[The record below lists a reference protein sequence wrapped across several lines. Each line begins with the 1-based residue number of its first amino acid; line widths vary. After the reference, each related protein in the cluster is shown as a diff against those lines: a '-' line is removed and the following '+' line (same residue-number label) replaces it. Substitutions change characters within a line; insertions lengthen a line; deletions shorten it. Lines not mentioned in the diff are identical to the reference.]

1 MQELY
6 EHYEQ
11 FDKAAIRRSVAER
24 FDFAQAGQK
33 LLKVY
38 QEAIQEHE

>member
-6 EHYEQ
+6 DHYEQ

-33 LLKVY
+33 LLTVY
-38 QEAIQEHE
+38 KEAIQGNE